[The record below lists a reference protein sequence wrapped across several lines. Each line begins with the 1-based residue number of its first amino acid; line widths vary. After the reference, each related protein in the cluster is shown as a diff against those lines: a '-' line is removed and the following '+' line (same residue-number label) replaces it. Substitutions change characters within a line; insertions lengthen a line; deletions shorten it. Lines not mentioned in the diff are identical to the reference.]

1 MAYYHWQSLYQAAEV
16 SQEMIGPVQEI
27 VNTLAVS
34 KLIISLVSFG
44 SRQCFVVQM
53 EEWELLTKKA

>member
-16 SQEMIGPVQEI
+16 SQEMIGPVQE
-27 VNTLAVS
+27 TLAVS
-34 KLIISLVSFG
+34 KLIINLASFG

-53 EEWELLTKKA
+53 EKWELLTKKD